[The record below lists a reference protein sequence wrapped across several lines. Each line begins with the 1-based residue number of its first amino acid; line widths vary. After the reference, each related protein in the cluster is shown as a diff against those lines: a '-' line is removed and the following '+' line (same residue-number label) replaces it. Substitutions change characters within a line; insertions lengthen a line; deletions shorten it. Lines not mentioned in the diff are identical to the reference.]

1 MACAAQTRRVE
12 MVEREEKRCNGIRGF
27 RAIRDSMTKKR
38 ARVRAPEKRR
48 ESTSGEDQE
57 EEVPPNS
64 RPRRKRVV
72 PVGSVRKPGQSRR
85 ASPFRR
91 EVWGVWRR
99 SRWARRM
106 KEVMLK
112 GAVRYKHDIITI
124 MEE

>member
-27 RAIRDSMTKKR
+27 DAIRDSMIRKM

-64 RPRRKRVV
+64 RPRRRRVV
-72 PVGSVRKPGQSRR
+72 PVGSVRKPGQSRS
-85 ASPFRR
+85 ASPFKR

-99 SRWARRM
+99 SKWVRRM

-112 GAVRYKHDIITI
+112 GAVRYQHDIIPI
-124 MEE
+124 MEK